1 MEITPFTF
9 DKLLEVHKAIDEVKR
24 SIDEIKRNQ
33 KQCSQRL
40 GALKNRVDTRLAR

>member
-9 DKLLEVHKAIDEVKR
+9 EKLLEVHKAIEEVKR
-24 SIDEIKRNQ
+24 SIEDVKRNQ
-33 KQCSQRL
+33 KQCNQKL